1 MNVEDVKDQY
11 AISAAMYTIVY
22 EEERDWFVVYYDDE
36 KELTYTE
43 NDGETCKINMDNDY
57 GATLNK
63 KLNMMW
69 IEDIKK
75 HYNWKRGEVILLN
88 MKQNCDG
95 CFYVVRGWRDNDN
108 DDEVRVESKNHY
120 DVAID
125 DNGFV
130 VKRYF
135 TTYKFEKSALIP
147 SLDYVIRPNCVYN
160 DFMV

>member
-1 MNVEDVKDQY
+1 MNVEDIKYQY

-22 EEERDWFVVYYDDE
+22 EEEADWFVVLYDEE

-43 NDGETCKINMDNDY
+43 NNGETYKIIMDNDY
-57 GATLNK
+57 GNTEK
-63 KLNMMW
+63 HYKLNMMW

-75 HYNWKRGEVILLN
+75 HYNWKKGDVIYLN

-95 CFYVVRGWRDNDN
+95 CFYVMRGWREN
-108 DDEVRVESKNHY
+108 EEERVEDKKHY

-130 VKRYF
+130 VKRCFQSYTF
-135 TTYKFEKSALIP
+135 DITSLIT
-147 SLDYVIRPNCVYN
+147 SRDYVIRPNCVYN
-160 DFMV
+160 DYNVP

>member
-1 MNVEDVKDQY
+1 MDIEDIKDQY
-11 AISAAMYTIVY
+11 AISAAMYSITY
-22 EEERDWFVVYYDDE
+22 EEEQYWFVVVYDDR

-43 NDGETCKINMDNDY
+43 NSGETRKINMDNDY

-69 IEDIKK
+69 IEYIKK
-75 HYNWKRGEVILLN
+75 HYNWKKGDVIYLN

-95 CFYVVRGWRDNDN
+95 CFYIMSGHP
-108 DDEVRVESKNHY
+108 KYY

-125 DNGFV
+125 EDGFV

-135 TTYKFEKSALIP
+135 QHYTRNTSSLIP
-147 SLDYVIRPNCVYN
+147 SWDYVIRPSCVYN
-160 DFMV
+160 DFMVEV

>member
-1 MNVEDVKDQY
+1 MEQF
-11 AISAAMYTIVY
+11 APFASMYTIVY
-22 EEERDWFVVYYDDE
+22 EEEHDWFVVYYDDE

-57 GATLNK
+57 GTINK

-75 HYNWKRGEVILLN
+75 HYNWKQGDVILLN

-95 CFYVVRGWRDNDN
+95 CFYVVRGWRDNK
-108 DDEVRVESKNHY
+108 DEVRVESKDLY
-120 DVAID
+120 AVGID
-125 DNGFV
+125 EDGFV

-135 TTYKFEKSALIP
+135 QSYTRHTSSLIP
-147 SLDYVIRPNCVYN
+147 SRDYVIRPNCVYN
-160 DFMV
+160 DFMVP